1 MKQTYSTS
9 QSLYREPTQAEMAS
23 TEPSTGKA
31 ALLLCS
37 VILAVSFIYF
47 AFVQSDREQMNHDL
61 AVATARAQLAELNVQ
76 EVQYKGDN

>member
-1 MKQTYSTS
+1 MKQIQSTS
-9 QSLYREPTQAEMAS
+9 QSLYRDPTQAEMAS
-23 TEPSTGKA
+23 PKPSMGKA

-61 AVATARAQLAELNVQ
+61 AVATARAQLAELNAQ
-76 EVQYKGDN
+76 EVQHKGDN